1 MYTICS
7 FYQMIN
13 LNVRTYSLRPPN
25 IKWDPWFYN
34 CWLDFRDVC
43 AVLVQKSVSFFL
55 LLLRKS
61 HIWRSPVWRQL
72 HVVLCR
78 SSSSMCIHCEHAW
91 EVVVGGKMKPN
102 QGILGIFLLVFSHGL
117 AVMSLLF
124 LLPPTLVS
132 VPAEMIHTLSP
143 SPQKTPSSPNP
154 DTLTNTEQKAKSL
167 TPQQD
172 CPTCPLADLKTD

>member
-1 MYTICS
+1 MGVS
-7 FYQMIN
+7 GVEGG
-13 LNVRTYSLRPPN
+13 LNDWRSLRS
-25 IKWDPWFYN
+25 
-34 CWLDFRDVC
+34 L
-43 AVLVQKSVSFFL
+43 SVFV

-78 SSSSMCIHCEHAW
+78 SSSSMCIHCEHTW

-117 AVMSLLF
+117 AVMSLLSQQDLMISHLQLLF
-124 LLPPTLVS
+124 LYLQRGR
-132 VPAEMIHTLSP
+132 IHTLSP
-143 SPQKTPSSPNP
+143 SPQQTPSSPSP
-154 DTLTNTEQKAKSL
+154 DTLTNTEQKALNLCALNKSF

-172 CPTCPLADLKTD
+172 CPTCPLADLKTA